1 MYYKLNIEDF
11 VMTALSC
18 VVKRDCKL
26 FICKGVV
33 MGGIL
38 SLNID
43 CKLKSS
49 FNSKCFNFIIKGRT
63 FCRIKVLSDWTTFAN
78 NSFFGQRWKCNVIVV
93 VKSRKKGKANLL
105 VLAIIKRCY
114 DGMS

>member
-49 FNSKCFNFIIKGRT
+49 LTANVLTLSSKAELFAESRSSRT
-63 FCRIKVLSDWTTFAN
+63 GQLSPTIL
-78 NSFFGQRWKCNVIVV
+78 SSVR
-93 VKSRKKGKANLL
+93 
-105 VLAIIKRCY
+105 
-114 DGMS
+114 DGSEMSLW